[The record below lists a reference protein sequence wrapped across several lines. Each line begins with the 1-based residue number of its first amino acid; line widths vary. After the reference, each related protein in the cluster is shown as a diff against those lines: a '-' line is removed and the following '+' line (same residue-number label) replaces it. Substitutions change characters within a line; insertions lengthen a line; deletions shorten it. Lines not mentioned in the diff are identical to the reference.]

1 MTKRNSSNFFP
12 FEKPIYTDLVF
23 YAFLFISIQGMK
35 QSLNDFYN
43 YGDLSRLIPLL
54 IDFAS
59 SIFVAWVIS
68 MPLNWIRGLI
78 KAKLNSRNQAK
89 SIKSD
94 GQDASSRGRLALL
107 HYGVQLFSSFPITG
121 IGPSVLKTFH
131 NIYLQIA
138 GSFGIIG
145 LIAFFNY
152 IKYLLRIDFSSELR
166 FEYRLI
172 VYVFLIYGLLN
183 NNLADF
189 YLYFPLGL
197 CYSTLNRKSTW

>member
-1 MTKRNSSNFFP
+1 MRRNPSKFFP
-12 FEKPIYTDLVF
+12 FEKPVYTDLVF

-43 YGDLSRLIPLL
+43 YGDPSRLIPLL

-94 GQDASSRGRLALL
+94 GQDAS
-107 HYGVQLFSSFPITG
+107 PD
-121 IGPSVLKTFH
+121 
-131 NIYLQIA
+131 
-138 GSFGIIG
+138 
-145 LIAFFNY
+145 
-152 IKYLLRIDFSSELR
+152 LRITKLDKPIKEMDANERRIAAEKISEIMLDQAR
-166 FEYRLI
+166 NYKKK
-172 VYVFLIYGLLN
+172 N
-183 NNLADF
+183 N
-189 YLYFPLGL
+189 
-197 CYSTLNRKSTW
+197 